1 MSIIN
6 KIHLDPNAEI
16 PLISQ
21 LTQQITWL
29 IASGELQQ
37 GEKLPSI
44 REFAQVL
51 GIHMHTVRAAYQ
63 RLEADML
70 VAIHPGKGAV
80 VLPFDPEFI
89 SKVRPNLPS
98 FLIGVLI
105 PAPVPIYQPFIE
117 GIYHASRN
125 SRWMPI
131 VCYTGDNPF
140 LTEKY
145 INQLIAKRVDGFI
158 VTSVGTTEN
167 FEKSIQVDQSPP
179 IVFADAP
186 HIQHNSI
193 VCDLEGAAYQATRHL
208 LEHGHKRVALITAP
222 LDWENVTPCHRGYQK
237 ALVESALNM
246 EPDLIIEVPDFKPES
261 GYEGAL
267 ELLKV
272 KRRPTA
278 AFVIADELAIGALQA
293 LQKAGISI
301 PGDLAIAS
309 FNNIETAALVSPGLT
324 TSTFPAYELGVLAV
338 QRLQDLIKGQVDFDG
353 QTVLES
359 QLIIRQS
366 CGCP

>member
-6 KIHLDPNAEI
+6 KTHLDPNAEI
-16 PLISQ
+16 PLVAQ

-44 REFAQVL
+44 REFAKVL

-70 VAIHPGKGAV
+70 VVVHPGKGTV
-80 VLPFDPEFI
+80 VLPFDPKII

-98 FLIGVLI
+98 FLVGVLV
-105 PAPVPIYQPFIE
+105 PAPVPVYQPYIE

-125 SRWMPI
+125 SHWLPI
-131 VCYTGDNPF
+131 VCYTGDNPL

-145 INQLIAKRVDGFI
+145 IHQLIAKQVDGFI
-158 VTSVGTTEN
+158 VTSVGIT
-167 FEKSIQVDQSPP
+167 KSFDKMVQPDQFPP
-179 IVFADAP
+179 VVFVDAP
-186 HIQHNSI
+186 HIQRNSI
-193 VCDLEGAAYQATRHL
+193 LGDPEGAAYQATRHL

-222 LDWENVTPCHRGYQK
+222 LDWENVAPCFQGYQR
-237 ALVESALNM
+237 ALVERSIST
-246 EPDLIIEVPDFKPES
+246 EPDLIIEVPDFNPES

-267 ELLKV
+267 ELLNRKN
-272 KRRPTA
+272 RPSA
-278 AFVIADELAIGALQA
+278 AFIVADGLAIGAL
-293 LQKAGISI
+293 KAFNKSGVSV
-301 PGDLAIAS
+301 PGNLAITS
-309 FNNIETAALVSPGLT
+309 FNNIEAAALVSPGLT
-324 TSTFPAYELGVLAV
+324 TTTFPAYELGVLAV
-338 QRLQDLIKGQVDFDG
+338 QRLQDLLTGQADTEG
-353 QTVLES
+353 HTVLES
-359 QLIIRQS
+359 QLVIRQS